1 MTKIAFV
8 GYRKWG
14 YEIYEGLLEFQK
26 SYPHFSLDVVITSP
40 NSEFE
45 NARKIKKYYVVDGN
59 NNDKIY
65 DLLKENE
72 IDLVLCYSW
81 SWILKEPITSHF
93 ICLCLHPAPVPKYRG
108 GTPIQHQ
115 ILSGETRS
123 AVSIFRM
130 SSGIDDGPLYS
141 QTPISLGGDI
151 EDIYDRMVK
160 VGISKTRNLIKDHNR
175 GKLKFVPQKNLDK
188 NPPLKRRKPEQS
200 ELAFDQLAVMTFRQ
214 LHNFVRALT
223 GPYPHAYIQ
232 FKTGRLYL
240 LSVARSSVPRDV
252 LNFDSRVYKGKKIIL
267 KLKDSYVQVNRFT
280 FEPLKKS

>member
-45 NARKIKKYYVVDGN
+45 NAKKIKKYYVVDGN
-59 NNDKIY
+59 NNVKIY

-72 IDLVLCYSW
+72 IDIAVCYSW

-115 ILSGETRS
+115 ILAGETKS
-123 AVSIFRM
+123 AVSILRM
-130 SSGIDDGPLYS
+130 SSGVDDGPLYS
-141 QTPISLGGDI
+141 QTPISFEGDI
-151 EDIYDRMVK
+151 EDIFHRMVT
-160 VGISKTRNLIKDHNR
+160 VGISKTRSLIKDYNKGR
-175 GKLKFVPQKNLDK
+175 LKFVPQKNLDT
-188 NPPLKRRKPEQS
+188 NSPWKRRKPEQS
-200 ELAFDQLAVMTFRQ
+200 ELTFDQLAAMTFRQ

-223 GPYPHAYIQ
+223 GPYPHAYIRL
-232 FKTGRLYL
+232 KTGRLYL
-240 LSVARSSVPRDV
+240 LSVARSSVSRDV
-252 LNFDSRVYKGKKIIL
+252 LNFDNRVYTGKKIIL
-267 KLKDSYVQVNRFT
+267 KLKDSSAQVTRFA
-280 FEPLKKS
+280 FEPLKKN

>member
-72 IDLVLCYSW
+72 IDLALCYSW
-81 SWILKEPITSHF
+81 SWILKEPITSRF
-93 ICLCLHPAPVPKYRG
+93 ICLCLHPAPLPKYRG

-115 ILSGETRS
+115 ILAGETKS

-141 QTPISLGGDI
+141 QTPISLEGDI
-151 EDIYDRMVK
+151 EDIYARMVT
-160 VGISKTRNLIKDHNR
+160 VGISKTRNLIRDYNN
-175 GKLKFVPQKNLDK
+175 GKLKFFSQKNLDK
-188 NPPLKRRKPEQS
+188 NPPWKRRKPERS
-200 ELAFDQLAVMTFRQ
+200 ELTFDQLAGMTFRQ

-240 LSVARSSVPRDV
+240 LSVARSSVPRDA
-252 LNFDSRVYKGKKIIL
+252 LNLESRVYKRKKVIL
-267 KLKDSYVQVNRFT
+267 KLRDSYVQVNRFT
-280 FEPLKKS
+280 FEPPKKN